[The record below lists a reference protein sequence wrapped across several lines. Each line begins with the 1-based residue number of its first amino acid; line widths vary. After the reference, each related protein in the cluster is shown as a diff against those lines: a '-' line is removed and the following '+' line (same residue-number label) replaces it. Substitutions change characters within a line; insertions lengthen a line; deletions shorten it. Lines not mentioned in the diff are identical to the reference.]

1 SLEGRWFP
9 GKAQATQEVNLA
21 FRVSGPLVEFPVIVG
36 DIVTAGQI
44 LARIDPRDFQVELRN
59 AQAQLE
65 EAKALL
71 VLREDEYARAQTA
84 FERGG
89 ISDIE
94 LSRQLAG
101 RDRAIAQ
108 VDSNGAAVE
117 AAEDNLEYTNLTAPF
132 DGIVVATY
140 VENFEQVLGKQQILR
155 VLDDSRIEMIV
166 DVPEQLISMAPYV
179 EGITCAFDAFPG
191 RDVPAEIKEIGTEAS
206 QTTRTYPITLIM
218 DQPQGFKILP
228 GMTGRARGRAKAPG
242 ADASDGLEVPVS
254 AVASVDGRT
263 GHVWVIDEA
272 TGTVARRPVTVVEMT
287 AAGIRVQGV
296 DPGEWVATAGVH
308 YLTEGQEVR
317 ILTDEADQE
326 APS

>member
-1 SLEGRWFP
+1 MSGKGIVAFLLTVLLCGCSKPPPAPDVIRPVRAVKAGDVASLEGRWFP

-44 LARIDPRDFQVELRN
+44 LARIDTRDFQVELRN

-108 VDSNGAAVE
+108 VDSNGAAV
-117 AAEDNLEYTNLTAPF
+117 
-132 DGIVVATY
+132 
-140 VENFEQVLGKQQILR
+140 
-155 VLDDSRIEMIV
+155 
-166 DVPEQLISMAPYV
+166 
-179 EGITCAFDAFPG
+179 
-191 RDVPAEIKEIGTEAS
+191 
-206 QTTRTYPITLIM
+206 
-218 DQPQGFKILP
+218 
-228 GMTGRARGRAKAPG
+228 
-242 ADASDGLEVPVS
+242 
-254 AVASVDGRT
+254 
-263 GHVWVIDEA
+263 
-272 TGTVARRPVTVVEMT
+272 
-287 AAGIRVQGV
+287 
-296 DPGEWVATAGVH
+296 
-308 YLTEGQEVR
+308 
-317 ILTDEADQE
+317 
-326 APS
+326 